1 MEKNIKMS
9 FPVVGMSCASCAA
22 RVDRTLNRQEGVI
35 QADVN
40 YASAVAH
47 VVFDPQK
54 CSPEDLRKAV
64 RDAGYDLLVM
74 PGKGYGPAEG
84 DAAAGAEEAGCTEAD
99 GEEALYEEAERIH
112 EKHYRELK
120 RKTVAAIVLAIPLM
134 VLGMLFMDVPWMK
147 YILFAL
153 STPVVFWLGRGFFT
167 SAWKQLRHGSANMDT
182 LVACST
188 GIAWL
193 FSVFNM
199 LFPQFWLSRGITP
212 HVYFESS
219 AMIISFILIG
229 RLLEDRAK
237 RDTSSAIRRLAGLRP
252 KTVSVITPDGEK
264 TVRISQIRPGD
275 ILSVKPGEK
284 IAADGTVFSGDSFID
299 ESMLSGEPVPVAK
312 KPGDRV
318 YAGTVNQ
325 KGAFRM
331 AAEKVGTDTVLSRI
345 IHMVQDAQGTKAPV
359 QKTVDK
365 IASVFVPV
373 IMAIS
378 VITFI
383 GWAVFA
389 PQDGLTHGLLAMVT
403 VLIIACPCALGL
415 ATPTAIMVG
424 TGKGAENGIL
434 IKDAESLE
442 VAKKIDV
449 VVLDKTGTLTEGKPR
464 VTGCMWAAPGKQEE
478 YRRILLALEKKSE
491 HPLAGAVV
499 EYLEKDHPECP
510 VPAEGGEPSGK
521 PSSFEAVPGR
531 GIRGTADGRTFMAG
545 NREMLQSAGVRIPP
559 EMERQA
565 GEWESAAR
573 TVVWF
578 ADTSGAVAV
587 LAIEDAIKPTSPEA
601 VAELSKMGIRVYML
615 TGDNEVSARAVA
627 TACGI
632 EHYRSGVLPED
643 KIGFIRSLQGRGHK
657 VAMAGD
663 GINDSAALAQADLSI
678 AMGQGSDIAMDAA
691 MVTVLSS
698 DLKKIPQT
706 IRLSAMTVRTIRE
719 NLFWAFIYNLI
730 AVPVAAGVLYPLNG
744 FLLDPMIGGAAM
756 ALSSV
761 SVVSNSL
768 RMKYRKL
775 GNKNIT
781 KAQDMDNNIV
791 KHDKDKSVMKKYKVE
806 GMMCGHCRMH
816 VEKALNS
823 IEGVSATV
831 TLDPPVAEVEFTGG
845 KEISTAELQKVITEN
860 AGDYTISDM

>member
-22 RVDRTLNRQEGVI
+22 RVDRTLNRQKGVI

-99 GEEALYEEAERIH
+99 GEERLYEEAERIH

-120 RKTVAAIVLAIPLM
+120 RKTVAAIVLAVPLM
-134 VLGMLFMDVPWMK
+134 ALGMLFMDVPWMK

-153 STPVVFWLGRGFFT
+153 STPVVFRLGRGFFT

-219 AMIISFILIG
+219 AMIITFILIG

-284 IAADGTVFSGDSFID
+284 IAADGTVFSGDSFVD

-373 IMAIS
+373 IMAFS

-449 VVLDKTGTLTEGKPR
+449 VVLDKTGTP
-464 VTGCMWAAPGKQEE
+464 
-478 YRRILLALEKKSE
+478 
-491 HPLAGAVV
+491 HP
-499 EYLEKDHPECP
+499 
-510 VPAEGGEPSGK
+510 
-521 PSSFEAVPGR
+521 
-531 GIRGTADGRTFMAG
+531 G
-545 NREMLQSAGVRIPP
+545 NRRNTGVSSLPSRKSPSIRLPEPWWNTLKKTARNALSRQRTQSLPGGPPHSKPYRDAESVVLQTGGRSWQETVRCCSPP
-559 EMERQA
+559 EY
-565 GEWESAAR
+565 G
-573 TVVWF
+573 
-578 ADTSGAVAV
+578 
-587 LAIEDAIKPTSPEA
+587 
-601 VAELSKMGIRVYML
+601 
-615 TGDNEVSARAVA
+615 
-627 TACGI
+627 
-632 EHYRSGVLPED
+632 
-643 KIGFIRSLQGRGHK
+643 
-657 VAMAGD
+657 
-663 GINDSAALAQADLSI
+663 
-678 AMGQGSDIAMDAA
+678 
-691 MVTVLSS
+691 
-698 DLKKIPQT
+698 
-706 IRLSAMTVRTIRE
+706 
-719 NLFWAFIYNLI
+719 
-730 AVPVAAGVLYPLNG
+730 
-744 FLLDPMIGGAAM
+744 
-756 ALSSV
+756 
-761 SVVSNSL
+761 SL
-768 RMKYRKL
+768 RKWNGRP
-775 GNKNIT
+775 GNGNLRP
-781 KAQDMDNNIV
+781 
-791 KHDKDKSVMKKYKVE
+791 
-806 GMMCGHCRMH
+806 G
-816 VEKALNS
+816 
-823 IEGVSATV
+823 
-831 TLDPPVAEVEFTGG
+831 P
-845 KEISTAELQKVITEN
+845 
-860 AGDYTISDM
+860 

>member
-22 RVDRTLNRQEGVI
+22 RVDKTLNRVEGVI

-84 DAAAGAEEAGCTEAD
+84 DAAAGAEETGCTEAD
-99 GEEALYEEAERIH
+99 GEERLYEEAERIH

-134 VLGMLFMDVPWMK
+134 VLGTLFMDVPWMK

-193 FSVFNM
+193 FSLFNM

-478 YRRILLALEKKSE
+478 YRSILLALEKKSE

-499 EYLEKDHPECP
+499 DYLEKDHPECP

-545 NREMLQSAGVRIPP
+545 NREMLRDARVRISP

-578 ADTSGAVAV
+578 ADTSGAIAV

-601 VAELSKMGIRVYML
+601 VAELRKMGIRIYML

-730 AVPVAAGVLYPLNG
+730 AVPVAAGALYPLNG

-768 RMKYRKL
+768 RLKYRKF

-823 IEGVSATV
+823 IEGVSATA